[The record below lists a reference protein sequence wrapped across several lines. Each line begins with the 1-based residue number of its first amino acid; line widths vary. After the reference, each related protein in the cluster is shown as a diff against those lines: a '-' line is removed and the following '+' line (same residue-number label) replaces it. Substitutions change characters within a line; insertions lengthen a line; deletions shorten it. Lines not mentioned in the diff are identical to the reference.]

1 MRRGASHSEAATA
14 RCAAVRCA
22 VFIAALM
29 LVRVAAGEPVVS
41 ARDGN
46 IFLRDSGGQ
55 ERQLTSSGRDSDPVL
70 APDGKWVVFIR
81 ALPGKKIESGA
92 GEHDAA
98 ELWQVRAD
106 GKEPLMLVRT
116 RGSDK
121 MENLIA
127 GFEDVQ
133 FSSDGRLVYFVTP
146 AWATSGAVH
155 VVDTTN
161 RKEHFVVA
169 GYGLRVL
176 HSGDYRDHLLLAQ
189 HRYFLCGGSYD
200 WFYLFTAEGKEVGVV
215 GEDTQN
221 FLSTYGDEASK
232 R

>member
-1 MRRGASHSEAATA
+1 M
-14 RCAAVRCA
+14 RCA
-22 VFIAALM
+22 VSLFASALLFVRIAA
-29 LVRVAAGEPVVS
+29 AEPVVS

-46 IFLRDSGGQ
+46 IFISSGGS
-55 ERQLTSSGRDSDPVL
+55 EKQLTSSGRDSAPAL
-70 APDGKWVVFIR
+70 APDGKWVVFVR
-81 ALPGKKIESGA
+81 AIPGKKVQSGA
-92 GEHDAA
+92 GEHDGA

-116 RGSDK
+116 RQADK
-121 MENLIA
+121 MDELIA

-161 RKEHFVVA
+161 RKERFVVPGGA
-169 GYGLRVL
+169 LRVIP
-176 HSGDYRDHLLLAQ
+176 SGKYRDHLVVNQ
-189 HRYFLCGGSYD
+189 HRYFLGGGAYD
-200 WFYLFTAEGKEVGVV
+200 WFYLFSPDGKEVGVI
-215 GEDTQN
+215 GEDTAN
-221 FLSTYGDEASK
+221 FDDMYVEQAPP

>member
-1 MRRGASHSEAATA
+1 MPIAAWVFAAALTLIATA
-14 RCAAVRCA
+14 AAR
-22 VFIAALM
+22 
-29 LVRVAAGEPVVS
+29 EPSVS

-46 IFLRDSGGQ
+46 IFIRDDSGH
-55 ERQLTSSGRDSDPVL
+55 ERQLTFTGRDSDPVL
-70 APDGKWVVFIR
+70 APDGKWVVFVR
-81 ALPGKKIESGA
+81 TLPGRKIESGA

-116 RGSDK
+116 RGAEK

-127 GFEDVQ
+127 GFEDIQ

-161 RKEHFVVA
+161 CKERFVVA
-169 GYGLRVL
+169 GNGLRVL
-176 HSGDYRDHLLLAQ
+176 HSGEYRDHFLLAQ
-189 HRYFLCGGSYD
+189 HRYFLGGGSYD
-200 WFYLFTAEGKEVGVV
+200 WFYLFKPDGKEVGVV
-215 GEDTQN
+215 GEDPAN
-221 FLSTYGDEASK
+221 FIATYAE
-232 R
+232 

>member
-1 MRRGASHSEAATA
+1 MRFATWVFAIALAFTATA
-14 RCAAVRCA
+14 V
-22 VFIAALM
+22 
-29 LVRVAAGEPVVS
+29 GKPSVS

-46 IFLRDSGGQ
+46 IYIREDSGQ
-55 ERQLTSSGRDSDPVL
+55 ERQLTSSGRDSNPVL
-70 APDGKWVVFIR
+70 APDGKWVVFVRI
-81 ALPGKKIESGA
+81 LPGAKIDSGA

-116 RGSDK
+116 RGAEK
-121 MENLIA
+121 VENLIA

-161 RKEHFVVA
+161 RKERF
-169 GYGLRVL
+169 
-176 HSGDYRDHLLLAQ
+176 
-189 HRYFLCGGSYD
+189 
-200 WFYLFTAEGKEVGVV
+200 
-215 GEDTQN
+215 
-221 FLSTYGDEASK
+221 
-232 R
+232 